1 MKAERGKIDMK
12 MQAKEMRRQRR
23 GFTLV
28 ELLVSVALTV
38 FMLTLF
44 ATLFSAGNDAVRI
57 ARGTSEVDRTVQSAI
72 TKLRRDLQFVYVGD
86 NVSLSKAFSAPD
98 QVPTA
103 GYFTI
108 EENMPGS
115 PPPYLSDS
123 SASNNILDPSLKS
136 FVQTLQARMALTPI
150 GYGGPNT
157 PVTLYRQGIDERG
170 LPVDADVDDVLAFTV
185 KLTGNSPENIFYGR
199 VPIGSILDSDLD
211 PGSRFDQPDNG
222 IFTSPS
228 AEVVYF
234 LRADRP
240 YTLADINRSALG
252 SDDGRISTP
261 ATFTLYR
268 RELLLLSPQQR
279 TEVEKKITTGIY
291 GFPDASGTGK
301 TASALNDIIRIQ
313 SIPGYLTLNP
323 MLNSANGAYYN
334 PSVYQNYDV
343 SFYYGFDS
351 RKFTSGGN
359 VGDLK
364 FFSLRFNDTNTIRVR
379 QNRYGLQW
387 LVAPPLNSI
396 LLQSP
401 DTAAPGYDHPPIAN
415 ALVRMYV
422 PGPAP
427 SGNTLW
433 WHGRPTLYES
443 TLVGATGVYDSAYN
457 PTVGGGHL
465 ASYDTLT
472 DKTSAFYTT
481 LTPVAEARRR
491 DADVLLNNV
500 ISFDVKVLNDDIVQG
515 LNTTT
520 LGSGTTA
527 TILDPISGTYR
538 KQPIPTADPASWPG
552 ARTSALAAIDPVFTS
567 ISPNRPNQLAG
578 NSSRPWLATLSPGLI
593 QQDFVDIGYSFM
605 PEAGATLVTGTPACL
620 LDPNYLSSAITL
632 PLPESEAIPW
642 GTQTPSRWMSTGRR
656 ESSYNFYAPTATT
669 PLGMVYDTWAPEYRP
684 ELFANVLLGA
694 PVPVPPQSFLPPYD
708 RPIRGL
714 QITIRILEPKTGLTR
729 DFQIVHRFN

>member
-115 PPPYLSDS
+115 PPPYLSDNN
-123 SASNNILDPSLKS
+123 ASNSISDPSLKS
-136 FVQTLQARMALTPI
+136 FVQALQARMALTPI

-222 IFTSPS
+222 IFTSPT

-401 DTAAPGYDHPPIAN
+401 DTAAPGYDHPPVAN

>member
-1 MKAERGKIDMK
+1 MK
-12 MQAKEMRRQRR
+12 MRSKEIRNRR

-86 NVSLSKAFSAPD
+86 NVSLGKAFSAPD

-115 PPPYLSDS
+115 PPPYLSDNN
-123 SASNNILDPSLKS
+123 ASNSIYDPSLKS
-136 FVQTLQARMALTPI
+136 FVQSLQGRVALTPI
-150 GYGGPNT
+150 GYGGPST

-185 KLTGNSPENIFYGR
+185 KLTGNSPENVFYGR

-222 IFTSPS
+222 IFTSPY
-228 AEVVYF
+228 AEVIYF

-240 YTLADINRSALG
+240 YTLSDINRSALG

-261 ATFTLYR
+261 ATYTLYR

-279 TEVEKKITTGIY
+279 TDVEKKITTGAY
-291 GFPDASGTGK
+291 GAVDASGAGR
-301 TASALNDIIRIQ
+301 TASALNDIARIQ
-313 SIPGYLTLNP
+313 SIPNYLALNP
-323 MLNSANGAYYN
+323 TLNSANGAYYN

-343 SFYYGFDS
+343 SFYFGFDS
-351 RKFTSGGN
+351 RKFTSGN
-359 VGDLK
+359 VGNLT
-364 FFSLRFNDTNTIRVR
+364 FFSLRFNDTNTIRLR

-387 LVAPPLNSI
+387 LVTPPLNSI

-401 DTAAPGYDHPPIAN
+401 DAAAPGYDHPPIAN

-422 PGPAP
+422 PGPTP

-443 TLVGATGVYDSAYN
+443 TLVGATGVYDAAYN
-457 PTVGGGHL
+457 PVIGGGHL
-465 ASYDTLT
+465 ASYDTLS
-472 DKTSAFYTT
+472 DKSSAYYTT
-481 LTPVAEARRR
+481 TAPTSDARRR

-515 LNTTT
+515 LNTAV
-520 LGSGTTA
+520 LGLGTTGSVY
-527 TILDPISGTYR
+527 DPVSGTYR
-538 KQPIPTADPASWPG
+538 VQPIPTADPASWPG
-552 ARTSALAAIDPVFTS
+552 ARTSALAALDPVFNTT
-567 ISPNRPNQLAG
+567 ILPARPGQLAA
-578 NSSRPWLATLSPGLI
+578 NASRPWLASLSAGLI
-593 QQDFVDIGYSFM
+593 QQDFVDIGYSLTPEMTATPFM
-605 PEAGATLVTGTPACL
+605 IAPSPLTPTLVMEPVNLSASITTIPTNPA
-620 LDPNYLSSAITL
+620 
-632 PLPESEAIPW
+632 AIPW
-642 GTQTPSRWMSTGRR
+642 GSQTPARWMSTGRR
-656 ESSYNFYAPTATT
+656 ESSYNFYMPTAMI

-684 ELFANVLLGA
+684 ELFANNLLGA
-694 PVPVPPQSFLPPYD
+694 PITVSPQPFLPPYD

-729 DFQIVHRFN
+729 EFQIVHRFN